1 MNRLHRRRHPL
12 AWMLA
17 LGMVGLSLVSCSLPT
32 NPVQDEQTVSGAVI
46 VERYLAD
53 QKARRQGPLHWA
65 VDGVLDLETPEQER
79 RNRIDLLGSGW
90 ERVRLRVYGPFR
102 QVAGELLARGDRVR
116 WVDPEKHAVIEVPAS
131 AAGLDHLIGVPIPP
145 ERLFQV
151 IMARAS
157 RLASTGPFPL
167 DPSGAVIV
175 KTRDREQ
182 LRLDPTQGRLLER
195 IGKAGSG
202 TPYRVVYTWP
212 DSSPKGDGEGDGV
225 IMPERILITLEK
237 PKVRLEFILNTWR
250 FPANGLAEGAFD
262 QATRSGFSLSRPL
275 EPGP

>member
-1 MNRLHRRRHPL
+1 MNTLRRRSPL
-12 AWMLA
+12 AWILA
-17 LGMVGLSLVSCSLPT
+17 LGMAGLSLASCSFSTGPDLDP
-32 NPVQDEQTVSGAVI
+32 EAQTVSGAVI

-53 QKARRQGPLHWA
+53 QTARRQGPSHWA

-90 ERVRLRVYGPFR
+90 ERVRLRVQGPFR

-116 WVDPEKHAVIEVPAS
+116 WVDPEKRAVIEVPAS
-131 AAGLDHLIGVPIPP
+131 AAGLGHLLGVPIAP

-167 DPSGAVIV
+167 ERTGGVTV
-175 KTRDREQ
+175 TTRDHERLQ
-182 LRLDPTQGRLLER
+182 LDPTHGRLLER
-195 IGKAGSG
+195 SG
-202 TPYRVVYTWP
+202 AARSGAPYRVAYTWP
-212 DSSPKGDGEGDGV
+212 QEASPAQTGGL

-237 PKVRLEFILNTWR
+237 PKVRLEFRFNTWR
-250 FPANGLAEGAFD
+250 FPAAGLAETAFD
-262 QATRSGFSLSRPL
+262 QALRSGFSLSRPL
-275 EPGP
+275 DPKP